1 MSTEDAVLF
10 QRGDEVRVKENFPN
24 HHHRT
29 PWFVKG
35 KNGRITDLCG
45 AFPNPET
52 RAYGGTGLPMQPLYR
67 VEFKQSD
74 LWEGESVNSSDKLLM
89 DIYQN
94 WLEPA

>member
-10 QRGDEVRVKENFPN
+10 QRGDEVRVKEDFPN

-35 KNGRITDLCG
+35 KNGRIADICG

-74 LWEGESVNSSDKLLM
+74 LWEGESANSSDKLLM

>member
-1 MSTEDAVLF
+1 MSTEDTVKF
-10 QRGDEVRVKENFPN
+10 QPGDAVRVREDYPN

-35 KNGRITDLCG
+35 KNGRITDICG

-52 RAYGGTGLPMQPLYR
+52 RAYGETGLPMQPLYR

-74 LWEGESVNSSDKLLM
+74 LWEGESANSSDKLLM

>member
-1 MSTEDAVLF
+1 MSTEDAILF
-10 QRGDEVRVKENFPN
+10 QPGDEVTVREDFPN

-35 KNGRITDLCG
+35 KSGKITHLCG

-52 RAYGGTGLPMQPLYR
+52 RAYGGTGLPKQPLYR
-67 VEFKQSD
+67 VEFRQSD
-74 LWEGESVNSSDKLLM
+74 LWEGESANSSDKLLM